1 MRHRATISY
10 LLSSDETDMDA
21 DTEDSVA
28 DYSTDM
34 TDLNDMEHNSDLSSS
49 EDDQDYLPNHYISQ
63 AQKLNSSDIIETDY
77 AESVTPQLDAI
88 EAQWNQ

>member
-1 MRHRATISY
+1 
-10 LLSSDETDMDA
+10 MDT

-34 TDLNDMEHNSDLSSS
+34 TDPNDMEHDPNLSRS
-49 EDDQDYLPNHYISQ
+49 EDHQDHPPEYYISQ
-63 AQKLNSSDIIETDY
+63 AQKLNSSDIIKTDY
-77 AESVTPQLDAI
+77 AESVTLQLDAI